1 MPGGLFSSS
10 AAGVNRRALTRLGRL
25 SELLAQLLGF
35 LATDQFDHEVTRL
48 LDVVIRALVTL
59 APVGGFLESGALGTL
74 GAFARSEVALR

>member
-1 MPGGLFSSS
+1 LPGGLFSSS

-48 LDVVIRALVTL
+48 FDVVIRALVIL
-59 APVGGFLESGALGTL
+59 APVVGFLESGAAGHA
-74 GAFARSEVALR
+74 GRFCAL